1 MTVLVCSHAILQ
13 AFVQAVW
20 PWYSPGL
27 DDETRSPEP
36 DNESVTNESEAL
48 IGTDEENVE
57 GHELEPL

>member
-1 MTVLVCSHAILQ
+1 M
-13 AFVQAVW
+13 QAVW

-27 DDETRSPEP
+27 DDETGSPEP